1 MYNIKNIK
9 GYTFIESILSMMIFM
24 MIVGSVIMVFP
35 WYEKSA
41 NSIMNSY
48 AAEYEVFLS
57 ELRTELNNAVSVS
70 TRYKSTLEI
79 TTDHQSTPNDKLD
92 IEYMISSGRI
102 VKKYSNLGGVD
113 IKLTRIKKVE
123 YIVEN
128 EKITMTTR
136 FNNHT
141 EKVRDI
147 VFPKR

>member
-1 MYNIKNIK
+1 M
-9 GYTFIESILSMMIFM
+9 LFM
-24 MIVGSVIMVFP
+24 MIVGSVMMVFP

-79 TTDHQSTPNDKLD
+79 TADHQSAGEDRFE
-92 IEYMISSGRI
+92 IEYMLSSGRI
-102 VKKYSNLGGVD
+102 VKKYGKLGGID

-123 YIVEN
+123 YKVEG
-128 EKITMTTR
+128 EKITMTTN

-141 EKVRDI
+141 ERERDI
-147 VFPKR
+147 IFPKR